1 MTPDAAKL
9 KCQNFFVTLLRLTRK
24 ERPKLVATNVQK
36 LIQCLI
42 DAEIEPEVFTT
53 NLQWVLNTSPQSCLI
68 PFLKVDLDNIL
79 KGYYIINVNIYRWV
93 YLI

>member
-1 MTPDAAKL
+1 MTLDAAKL

-53 NLQWVLNTSPQSCLI
+53 NLQWVLNSSPQSSLN
-68 PFLKVDLDNIL
+68 PFLKVDLDDIL
-79 KGYYIINVNIYRWV
+79 KGSYTINVNIYRWV
-93 YLI
+93 CLI